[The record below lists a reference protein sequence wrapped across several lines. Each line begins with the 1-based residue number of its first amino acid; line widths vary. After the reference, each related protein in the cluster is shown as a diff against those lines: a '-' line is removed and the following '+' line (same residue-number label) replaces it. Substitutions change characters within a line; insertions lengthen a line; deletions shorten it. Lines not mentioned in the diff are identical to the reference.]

1 MKVLNGGLVLLAQ
14 NFGEG
19 VGAEQQIVRV
29 FKQLGANCVSKVSEI
44 WHFNKVKNDWKLYKI
59 DIIK

>member
-44 WHFNKVKNDWKLYKI
+44 
-59 DIIK
+59 